1 MLRGP
6 FKFRGIVI
14 MWSCISSY
22 FIYSDGLFLYY
33 LVYLSLP
40 LYLLS
45 LVFSST
51 SLRSP
56 SIISSIH
63 IFVFNLF
70 RTLLLCPLKSFWLS
84 YSVSQ
89 SKFQSSRFFYA
100 YSLSL
105 SLSFS
110 FSLSISLPRKRFLV
124 VCHTLFLSPF
134 FYQYSRHYYLVP
146 QTSTNLIFRSYF
158 ISLHAFVYLS
168 QSLWN
173 LILAIPFFLSFVTSY
188 YFLFFETNSLCRY
201 LSFSFSHLSIAL
213 YF

>member
-105 SLSFS
+105 SLPLF
-110 FSLSISLPRKRFLV
+110 
-124 VCHTLFLSPF
+124 LFLSLSTLDV
-134 FYQYSRHYYLVP
+134 YDVLCALV
-146 QTSTNLIFRSYF
+146 
-158 ISLHAFVYLS
+158 LHEEKIIDFTDYVVHS
-168 QSLWN
+168 
-173 LILAIPFFLSFVTSY
+173 
-188 YFLFFETNSLCRY
+188 NSVLMW
-201 LSFSFSHLSIAL
+201 
-213 YF
+213 